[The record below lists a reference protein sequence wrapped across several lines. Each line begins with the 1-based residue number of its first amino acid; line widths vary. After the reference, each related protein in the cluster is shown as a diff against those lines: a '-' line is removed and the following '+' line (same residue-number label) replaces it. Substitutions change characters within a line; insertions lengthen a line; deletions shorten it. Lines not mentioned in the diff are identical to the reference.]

1 MAACLALLCTSFSV
15 LTKAQI
21 VENTTGNL
29 ITGTWDGAPSSTT
42 PVQGFSGG
50 STPTY
55 NTSTNTIQFGYTQRT
70 VSQNIAINAA
80 LAAAGTGVQL
90 TGFNY
95 SWSYYNQ
102 EMNRGTLTGNISLT
116 SSAGAT
122 LQTYNY
128 VLPQT
133 VSGWTSVSGVQ
144 SFASPYA
151 VSGLNNL
158 TVSFTGK
165 DDRFWAGYYG
175 PLVKD
180 IDVRLRYGVDPCV
193 NNPAYSP
200 TCPGFSN
207 VIETSNLVP
216 NPGAV
221 STWGSLVNNSFAINS
236 AFQSAGNGL
245 QVHGFK
251 YGFNASANDYCALT
265 IIFCFDNR
273 TPWASVNVSI
283 TDKNNSVL
291 YSNSYSINNANS
303 SYNYTYLFNK
313 SETLNNLKNFNM
325 TATTGDNAV
334 VSNMYAK
341 ILYTPDICTLDPYNN
356 PSCPNY
362 FKKTSVTS
370 EPIASEPIVQPIAT
384 VTSTPVQTSS
394 AVVETQSTS
403 PTTTQSSNT
412 SVSTTSN
419 STTQV
424 SSSSS
429 SQTKAGEVS
438 VAGQTSSTRTVSLD
452 SILNIIGSE
461 QSRLSKLEMS
471 TASAAVNEAKQEADK
486 VVSEAL
492 QVAATQQAQ
501 TLTNNDNLVSS
512 QTAVAQTLAQ
522 SSIQQVQVQVQPQL
536 QVQPQQPVSTPTLN
550 SASASQS
557 LGSGIQVAAATPL
570 ISFRITTAATTPT
583 EEQRPSVV
591 QSVTQVQTFT
601 STPTISSS
609 NIEKQESDT
618 SRQQVIESSSNLA
631 SWSPTNPINN
641 ILTPQINLSA
651 PTTPAPSST
660 VNRNVQPNQ
669 AAGESDISS
678 YTASPA
684 GFDAYTQL
692 ALRDGAFYKPYEVYK
707 GQVNVDNARALR
719 QLSSDRLHQQLIDQ
733 QYNR

>member
-1 MAACLALLCTSFSV
+1 MALLCTSYSD
-15 LTKAQI
+15 LIKAQI

-29 ITGTWDGAPSSTT
+29 ITGTWTGAPSSTT

-180 IDVRLRYGVDPCV
+180 IDVRLRYGVDPCA

-200 TCPGFSN
+200 ACPGFSN
-207 VIETSNLVP
+207 IVETSNMVP
-216 NPGAV
+216 NAGAV
-221 STWGSLVNNSFAINS
+221 STWGSFVNNSFAINS
-236 AFQSAGNGL
+236 AFQNAGNGL

-273 TPWASVNVSI
+273 TPWASVSVSI

-291 YSNSYSINNANS
+291 YSNSYSVNNANN
-303 SYNYTYLFNK
+303 SYNYTYLFNR
-313 SETLNNLKNFNM
+313 SETLGNLKNFNM

-341 ILYTPDICTLDPYNN
+341 VLYTPDICTIDPQNN

-362 FKKTSVTS
+362 FKKSTSVSS
-370 EPIASEPIVQPIAT
+370 EPVVEAPVVQPTAT
-384 VTSTPVQTSS
+384 VTSSPVQTSS

-419 STTQV
+419 STNQV
-424 SSSSS
+424 SSSNNN
-429 SQTKAGEVS
+429 QTKAGEVTI
-438 VAGQTSSTRTVSLD
+438 AGQTSSTRAVSLD
-452 SILNIIGSE
+452 LILNIIGSE

-471 TASAAVNEAKQEADK
+471 TASAAVNEAKQEAEK
-486 VVSEAL
+486 AVSEAL
-492 QVAATQQAQ
+492 QVSATQQAQ
-501 TLTNNDNLVSS
+501 TLTNNDILVSS
-512 QTAVAQTLAQ
+512 QTAMAQTLAQ
-522 SSIQQVQVQVQPQL
+522 SSIQQVQVQLQPQL
-536 QVQPQQPVSTPTLN
+536 QVQPQQPVTPMNTT

-570 ISFRITTAATTPT
+570 ISFRSTTAATTPT
-583 EEQRPSVV
+583 EEQRPNTV
-591 QSVTQVQTFT
+591 QSITQVQTFT
-601 STPTISSS
+601 STPTISST
-609 NIEKQESDT
+609 NIEKQESDN
-618 SRQQVIESSSNLA
+618 SRQQVLESSSNLA